1 MGNNLIFAIH
11 TKYLSMSRYLHIL
24 LLSCI
29 FQTITA
35 QITESKLPFQLG
47 EDTVYIVTFSSLENQ
62 MYKFVHVH
70 ENETTALEAG
80 KKFIGK
86 YGGRLVTISHS
97 KNGEVN
103 RNVTFKYKK
112 STYQFDPNR
121 IYTQDK
127 NVLKKSISK
136 VSGWTGVN
144 DEVINMVQKFAMTV
158 WQQVND
164 AELIIA
170 LHNNKN
176 EPAMVKRRWLFFNSY
191 TPESYNITS
200 YMKKFDEE
208 NSTTHSC
215 SDIYVN
221 PNINN
226 SEFFIVTQ
234 AKDFTYFVEKRWNV
248 VLQNQNPVD
257 DGSMSV
263 YAAKMLKRYINA
275 EAKLGRFEEQW
286 NMLQNLPK

>member
-1 MGNNLIFAIH
+1 
-11 TKYLSMSRYLHIL
+11 MSRYLHIL

-29 FQTITA
+29 FQTISA

-47 EDTVYIVTFSSLENQ
+47 EDTLYIVTFSSQENQ

-103 RNVTFKYKK
+103 RNVTFKFKK

-208 NSTTHSC
+208 NSTTLSC

-226 SEFFIVTQ
+226 SEFFIV
-234 AKDFTYFVEKRWNV
+234 
-248 VLQNQNPVD
+248 
-257 DGSMSV
+257 
-263 YAAKMLKRYINA
+263 
-275 EAKLGRFEEQW
+275 
-286 NMLQNLPK
+286 

>member
-1 MGNNLIFAIH
+1 
-11 TKYLSMSRYLHIL
+11 MSRYLQIL

-29 FQTITA
+29 LQTISA

-47 EDTVYIVTFSSLENQ
+47 EDTLYIVTFSSQENQ

-208 NSTTHSC
+208 NSTTLSC

-226 SEFFIVTQ
+226 SEFFIVTH

-263 YAAKMLKRYINA
+263 YAAKMQKRYINA